1 MRKIFMPQLEEQVL
15 DNLRTL
21 TNAQQQEVL
30 NFILFLN
37 QQRQRNIAQTTD
49 SSTFI
54 TAAQRYVGCLEGG
67 PSDLSTNPKYME
79 GFGE

>member
-1 MRKIFMPQLEEQVL
+1 MPQIEEQVL
-15 DNLRTL
+15 NNLRTL

-37 QQRQRNIAQTTD
+37 QQRQNSIAQDTD

-54 TAAQRYVGCLEGG
+54 AAAQRYVGCLEGG

>member
-1 MRKIFMPQLEEQVL
+1 MPQLEEQVL

-21 TNAQQQEVL
+21 TNSQQQEVL

-37 QQRQRNIAQTTD
+37 QQRQNSIAQTTPTD
-49 SSTFI
+49 LSTFI
-54 TAAQRYVGCLEGG
+54 AAAQRYVGCLEGD

>member
-1 MRKIFMPQLEEQVL
+1 MPQLEEQVL

-37 QQRQRNIAQTTD
+37 QQRQHNIAQATD

-54 TAAQRYVGCLEGG
+54 AAAQRYVGCLEGG
-67 PSDLSTNPKYME
+67 SSDLSTNPKYME